1 VNELQQVIHEKS
13 KEANRLRDSFN
24 TIRTTHDDL
33 RKQVSSLLLNNQGC
47 DTPPPVSTSLGISIQ
62 FRRVNFENI

>member
-1 VNELQQVIHEKS
+1 MIVTGKNYFSGIKKFFIIKEYQGHLNELQVVMHEKT

-33 RKQVSSLLLNNQGC
+33 RKQVSYLL
-47 DTPPPVSTSLGISIQ
+47 
-62 FRRVNFENI
+62 

>member
-1 VNELQQVIHEKS
+1 MVASHVQYMEVFHVKTFLFTKEYQGHLNELQKVLHEKS

-33 RKQVSSLLLNNQGC
+33 RKQVSLTLLR
-47 DTPPPVSTSLGISIQ
+47 S
-62 FRRVNFENI
+62 

>member
-47 DTPPPVSTSLGISIQ
+47 DTPPPSLYLVGYIHTIPSGK
-62 FRRVNFENI
+62 F